1 MELGRFGRYWVA
13 NTCTRAVGPK
23 SSTLMVTLWLPP
35 SYSASLTLG
44 SLIILSGARFS
55 NRQFLFRM
63 KLSLSHYWPR
73 WTVMLMVFYS
83 FFSLSW

>member
-1 MELGRFGRYWVA
+1 MYWVA
-13 NTCTRAVGPK
+13 KTCRRAVGPK

-35 SYSASLTLG
+35 SYSANLTLG
-44 SLIILSGARFS
+44 ILIILSGARFS

-63 KLSLSHYWPR
+63 KLSLSQYWPR

-83 FFSLSW
+83 FFSLS